1 MPTRPFEVYMIS
13 ESGKTIK
20 THIGTKVTPDYSIND
35 SPTFDILLVP
45 GGPLRAIQSISKN
58 KKIIEWIKSQK
69 SIEYIC
75 SVSTGAYLLGE
86 ACLLAGKKVTT
97 HHLALKLLQDKYPD
111 THGISQ
117 EKVVHDV
124 NIISCGGVSSGI
136 NMGLYLVEQLLG
148 DSLQKELLERLNLQ
162 DEHFNKY
169 IDFNSIFIVNRSI
182 LYIQERK
189 E

>member
-86 ACLLAGKKVTT
+86 AGLLAGKKVTT

-111 THGISQ
+111 TPCDISG
-117 EKVVHDV
+117 K
-124 NIISCGGVSSGI
+124 SCP
-136 NMGLYLVEQLLG
+136 
-148 DSLQKELLERLNLQ
+148 
-162 DEHFNKY
+162 
-169 IDFNSIFIVNRSI
+169 
-182 LYIQERK
+182 
-189 E
+189 

>member
-1 MPTRPFEVYMIS
+1 M
-13 ESGKTIK
+13 
-20 THIGTKVTPDYSIND
+20 
-35 SPTFDILLVP
+35 
-45 GGPLRAIQSISKN
+45 
-58 KKIIEWIKSQK
+58 
-69 SIEYIC
+69 
-75 SVSTGAYLLGE
+75 
-86 ACLLAGKKVTT
+86 
-97 HHLALKLLQDKYPD
+97 
-111 THGISQ
+111 
-117 EKVVHDV
+117 
-124 NIISCGGVSSGI
+124 